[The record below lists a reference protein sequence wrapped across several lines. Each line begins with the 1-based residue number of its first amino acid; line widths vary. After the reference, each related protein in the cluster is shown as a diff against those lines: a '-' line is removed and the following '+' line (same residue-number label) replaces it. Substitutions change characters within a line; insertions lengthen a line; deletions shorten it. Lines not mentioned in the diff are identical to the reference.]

1 MIKQVRF
8 FALSDDGYK
17 ASGRAVLRD
26 GVVTFEGFTKDELL
40 LLNAGMVDIKDTRF
54 PRKRWLPEDGL
65 PFLELLPVTFRGS
78 YFKASL
84 IEEVEG

>member
-1 MIKQVRF
+1 MKQVRF
-8 FALSDDGYK
+8 FDLSGDGFRP
-17 ASGRAVLRD
+17 SGRAMLRD
-26 GVVTFEGFTKDELL
+26 GAVVLEGFTKDELL
-40 LLNAGMVDIKDTRF
+40 LLNEGMVDMKDTLF
-54 PRKRWLPEDGL
+54 PRKRWLPKDGL

>member
-26 GVVTFEGFTKDELL
+26 GVMTFEGFTKLD
-40 LLNAGMVDIKDTRF
+40 LN
-54 PRKRWLPEDGL
+54 PEMASVAAPMSL
-65 PFLELLPVTFRGS
+65 SEPVE
-78 YFKASL
+78 K
-84 IEEVEG
+84 